1 MNARAQQLV
10 QTEIALTY
18 PVDMSAIVTRAS
30 DLSTMIEH
38 VKVQLKPFIVT
49 NQILYYTPSSFAINI
64 FLLAL

>member
-1 MNARAQQLV
+1 MNARAQPLV

-18 PVDMSAIVTRAS
+18 LVDMSAIVTRAS